1 MPSSKTFK
9 FTKTR
14 LIELPPAKG
23 KSRYRVFDTEVRGF
37 NLLVTKTGYKSFY
50 LNRGING
57 RTERI
62 FIGPFP
68 DLSVEQGRMRAEV
81 LAGEIAKGI
90 DPQEERRRNKRE
102 LTLGELMEEYLEQH
116 AKKKNKS
123 WKYDESQFRRN
134 ASQWA
139 DRKVSTITRKQINAL
154 HTRLK
159 EERGLYSANRLLTLL
174 RTLYNMASKW
184 DLYDGRNPTHG
195 IDKYKEP
202 ERHRYI
208 TAEEMP
214 IFLRALDTDPDQDFK
229 DYVMLSLFTGLRQ
242 SNVLGMRWSQISFI
256 AKTYLIPC
264 AKNGDPHVAQLADR
278 SLEILERRHRDRLGG
293 IDCVFPS
300 PKNPNEPRRRPAYEW
315 KNFLERA
322 GIRNL
327 RMHDLRHTH
336 ATWMANSGAD
346 LALIQK
352 ALGQKQSRMTLR
364 YAHHCRSVVGN
375 AQVVA
380 IDSMMAYQEENLE
393 GNQAVG

>member
-50 LNRGING
+50 LNRVING
-57 RTERI
+57 KTERI

-68 DLSVEQGRMRAEV
+68 ILSVEQGRMRAEV
-81 LAGEIAKGI
+81 LAGEIALGE
-90 DPQEERRRNKRE
+90 DPQEARRQKNKE
-102 LTLGELMEEYLEQH
+102 LTLGQLMEEYLEQH

-123 WKYDESQFRRN
+123 WKYDEQQFSRN

-139 DRKVSTITRKQINAL
+139 DRKISTITRKQINSL

-184 DLYDGRNPTHG
+184 DLFDGRNPTHG

-202 ERHRYI
+202 ERQRYI
-208 TAEEMP
+208 TEEEMP
-214 IFLRALDTDPDQDFK
+214 IFLKALDAEPDPDFR
-229 DYVMLSLFTGLRQ
+229 DYVLLSLFTGLRQ
-242 SNVLGMRWSQISFI
+242 CNVLGMMWSQISFMS
-256 AKTYLIPC
+256 KTYIIPC
-264 AKNGDPHVAQLADR
+264 AKNGDPHVAQLSDR
-278 SLEILERRHRDRLGG
+278 SLEILKRRHRDRLDGV
-293 IDCVFPS
+293 DCVFPS
-300 PKNPNEPRRRPAYEW
+300 IKNPNKPRHRFAYEW

-322 GIRNL
+322 GIMNL

-352 ALGQKQSRMTLR
+352 ALGHKQPRMTLR
-364 YAHHCRSVVGN
+364 YAHHCKSVVKG
-375 AQVVA
+375 AQVIA
-380 IDSMMAYQEENLE
+380 IDWMMAQREETLE
-393 GNQAVG
+393 GDQAVG